1 MLKTIATLVV
11 VAVAAILLIA
21 ASRPDTFQIARSTR
35 IQAPP
40 AAIFP
45 LVDDLRRFGTWS
57 PYENKDPAMKR
68 AFSGPASGKG
78 AVYEFDGN
86 SQVGKGRLEIV
97 ESAPPSKVAIRL
109 DMLEPL
115 EGHNLVE
122 FTLVPAGDATEVT
135 WAMTGPM
142 PFISKVM
149 CLFIDMDRMVGTDF
163 EAGLASL
170 KATVERQEQ

>member
-1 MLKTIATLVV
+1 MLKIIAVLVV
-11 VAVAAILLIA
+11 VAVAGILLLA
-21 ASRPDTFQIARSTR
+21 ASRPDDFRVARSTR

-40 AAIFP
+40 GAIFP
-45 LVDDLRRFGTWS
+45 LIDDLHRFGTWS
-57 PYENKDPAMKR
+57 PYENKDPAMRR
-68 AFSGPASGKG
+68 AFSGPPAGKG
-78 AVYEFDGN
+78 AIYEFDGN

-109 DMLEPL
+109 DMLEPF

-122 FTLVPAGDATEVT
+122 FSLAPAGDATEVT

-170 KATVERQEQ
+170 KAAAEKQEQ